1 MEQGEIY
8 MITNKTN
15 GKKYIG
21 QTVSYLSSGRK
32 YGTSQRWNKHCSDAK
47 CFVDD
52 CKAFCNAIRKYGKDN
67 FTVEILLKCNNNYLN
82 EYEIKFIKN
91 LNTISTN
98 GYNLESGGCSQ
109 KVLHNS
115 TKLKLSQCQ
124 RFLNIKDD
132 DFFEFF
138 KKKKYESVNE
148 SFDFIAREEIIR
160 LNYLIYHHVDN
171 YNESLITNRG
181 YVNPTDLRFLK
192 SILDRIVE
200 KLENI
205 EKDKIEINLSK
216 DKTLN

>member
-1 MEQGEIY
+1 MCNNCSFYKEIKSESVMDFEVY
-8 MITNKTN
+8 KFVNK
-15 GKKYIG
+15 
-21 QTVSYLSSGRK
+21 LLFSSGLK
-32 YGTSQRWNKHCSDAK
+32 YYLDHFSGFDWNNIFFSEEVIDEKNDK
-47 CFVDD
+47 INNIF
-52 CKAFCNAIRKYGKDN
+52 Y
-67 FTVEILLKCNNNYLN
+67 ILDI
-82 EYEIKFIKN
+82 E
-91 LNTISTN
+91 
-98 GYNLESGGCSQ
+98 
-109 KVLHNS
+109 
-115 TKLKLSQCQ
+115 
-124 RFLNIKDD
+124 NIKDD

-205 EKDKIEINLSK
+205 EKNKIEINLSK